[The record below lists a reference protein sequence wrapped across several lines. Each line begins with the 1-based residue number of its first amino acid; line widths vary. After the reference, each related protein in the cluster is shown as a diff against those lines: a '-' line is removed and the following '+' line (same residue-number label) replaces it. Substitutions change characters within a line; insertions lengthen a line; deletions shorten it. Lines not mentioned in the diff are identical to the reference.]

1 MRIRALYA
9 YTITCE
15 GSHVHERSAAQFA
28 VSLVREAALM
38 IRRSGRPRRAL
49 RTKVSHTDVVTGVD
63 LRVER
68 YLRRRIEAEYPRHHI
83 VGEET
88 PEGHVESSG
97 PTWFV
102 DPVDGTTNFLHGLPF
117 FACNVAFAVD
127 GQVVAGATA
136 DIARRR
142 IYWAELGKGAWVGR
156 RRLRVSRT
164 RGLRRAVLTTG
175 FPANRAVSPDN
186 NVAEFSSLV
195 MATRDIKRIG
205 CAGIDLAWVADGSTD
220 GYWEHGDGP
229 WDWAVGS
236 LLVSEAGGVVTDYD
250 GEPWRPWSPTLCA
263 TNGNVHDEVLAHVR
277 TARGHLGVLVLKPI

>member
-1 MRIRALYA
+1 M
-9 YTITCE
+9 
-15 GSHVHERSAAQFA
+15 SHRLATQFA
-28 VSLVREAALM
+28 ISLVREAAT
-38 IRRSGRPRRAL
+38 IIHRSQRPRRAL
-49 RTKVSHTDVVTGVD
+49 RTKASHTDVVTGVD

-68 YLRRRIEAEYPRHHI
+68 YLGRRIAAAYPSHHV

-88 PEGHVESSG
+88 PEGHVVSDR

-127 GQVVAGATA
+127 GRVVAGATA
-136 DIARRR
+136 DIARRKV
-142 IYWAELGKGAWVGR
+142 YWAELGRGAWVGR

-164 RGLRRAVLTTG
+164 RGLRGAVLTTG
-175 FPANRAVSPDN
+175 FPADRAVSADN

-236 LLVSEAGGVVTDYD
+236 LLVTEAGGVVTDYD
-250 GEPWRPWSPTLCA
+250 GESWRPWSPTLCA
-263 TNGNVHDEVLAHVR
+263 SNGRLHEEVLGHIRA
-277 TARGHLGVLVLKPI
+277 ARARLSAVVPAAT

>member
-1 MRIRALYA
+1 MEEVKATSTERA
-9 YTITCE
+9 
-15 GSHVHERSAAQFA
+15 AAEFA
-28 VSLVREAALM
+28 VALVREAAAL
-38 IRRSGRPRRAL
+38 IRRSQRPRRAL
-49 RTKVSHTDVVTGVD
+49 RLKASHTDVVTGVD

-68 YLRRRIEAEYPRHHI
+68 YLRRRIESTYPSHHV

-88 PEGHVESSG
+88 PEDHLDVAG

-117 FACNVAFAVD
+117 YACNVALAID

-136 DIARRR
+136 DIARRK
-142 IYWAELGKGAWVGR
+142 IYWAELGRGAWVGR

-164 RGLRRAVLTTG
+164 RGLQRAVLTTG
-175 FPANRAVSPDN
+175 FPADRAVSPDN

-236 LLVSEAGGVVTDYD
+236 LLVSEAGGVVTDYE
-250 GEPWRPWSPTLCA
+250 GSPWRPWSPTLCA
-263 TNGNVHDEVLAHVR
+263 SNGRVHDEMLDHVR
-277 TARGHLGVLVLKPI
+277 RARAPLTVFRS